1 MKKVSLRDLTLE
13 QYKEIVNNNC
23 AGARCNNCI
32 FRNVICYATGEN
44 CWVNHKELY
53 SDKFLN
59 QEIEIEEPLLNE
71 EEKDFIKD
79 FIKKHINKNNEYYGN
94 FTIRLIKRGD
104 IRTLWFYKKYHT
116 RTTKIIEINR
126 IIPIVE
132 YNEIKEFFIC
142 LSAIDYFNQLEMDR
156 EYTMEELGIELEENN
171 ED

>member
-13 QYKEIVNNNC
+13 QYKEIINNNC
-23 AGARCNNCI
+23 KGTRCNNCI
-32 FRNVICYATGEN
+32 FRNVICYVTGEN

-53 SDKFLN
+53 SDKFLD
-59 QEIEIEEPLLNE
+59 QELEIEEPLLNE

-79 FIKKHINKNNEYYGN
+79 FIKKYINKNNEYYGN
-94 FTIRLIKRGD
+94 FTIRLIKRGG

-116 RTTKIIEINR
+116 RTTEMREINR

-142 LSAIDYFNQLEMDR
+142 LSEIDYFNQLEMNR
-156 EYTMEELGIELEENN
+156 EYTMEELGIKLEE
-171 ED
+171 E